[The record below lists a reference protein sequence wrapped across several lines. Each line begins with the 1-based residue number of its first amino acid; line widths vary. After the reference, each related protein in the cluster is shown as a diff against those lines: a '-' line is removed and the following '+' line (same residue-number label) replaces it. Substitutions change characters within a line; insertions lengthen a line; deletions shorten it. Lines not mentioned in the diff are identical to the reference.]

1 MGLGNLFVKSVTR
14 EIGRNVGKGLS
25 NDMFGDWHATPVKA
39 SVKVAKGQG
48 WDIDFV
54 EASEYDISNQ
64 PAWKPN
70 YGYFGSFLVNA
81 LLSCFLVPIFILPFF
96 SIKDFLRTKTP
107 LYALVPMRKRDGR
120 TKVGYK
126 EIGHTYIQLKSKREL
141 TPNEKRNSKI
151 AGALELLGILAGM
164 MVWNYFMEGDWFD
177 FSYWKQFA
185 DAFIDANKE
194 GTISE

>member
-25 NDMFGDWHATPVKA
+25 NDMFGDWHATPVRA
-39 SVKVAKGQG
+39 SITAAKGQG
-48 WDIDFV
+48 WDIGFV
-54 EASEYDISNQ
+54 SPNEYDISTQ

-96 SIKDFLRTKTP
+96 SIKDFVRTKTP
-107 LYALVPMRKRDGR
+107 LYAKIPMRKKDGR

-126 EIGHTYIQLKSKREL
+126 EIGETYIQLKSKRQL
-141 TPNEKRNSKI
+141 TPEEKRNSKI
-151 AGALELLGILAGM
+151 AGTLELLGLIPGILL
-164 MVWNYFMEGDWFD
+164 WNYIMTNSWFD
-177 FSYWKQFA
+177 FSYWLSYFA
-185 DAFIDANKE
+185 AI
-194 GTISE
+194 